1 MAGES
6 LPTELTK
13 RGSAVTD
20 RKNAAPTR
28 KRRGRPVVALMFL
41 AVALIAA
48 SQIDAFAQFA
58 LVLWLAAFAAVLV
71 ALLLAV
77 REWRATR
84 R

>member
-1 MAGES
+1 MM
-6 LPTELTK
+6 L
-13 RGSAVTD
+13 V
-20 RKNAAPTR
+20 
-28 KRRGRPVVALMFL
+28 
-41 AVALIAA
+41 VALIAA

-58 LVLWLAAFAAVLV
+58 LVIWLAAFAAVCV

>member
-1 MAGES
+1 VA
-6 LPTELTK
+6 
-13 RGSAVTD
+13 D
-20 RKNAAPTR
+20 RENAAPVR
-28 KRRGRPVVALMFL
+28 KGRGRPVVALMML
-41 AVALIAA
+41 VVALIAA

-58 LVLWLAAFAAVLV
+58 LVIWLAAFAAVCV